1 MDLRVVIEEYLRVW
15 DNSELVFQA
24 LFNAL
29 KCKVQV
35 KLLNIDLHINECN
48 FIVIMLHKIS
58 NVLFVIVQWY
68 KICLS

>member
-35 KLLNIDLHINECN
+35 KLLNIDFHINECN